1 MQLFWLDLSF
11 KDEITSLTTGLDLED
26 FEIFFKAWI
35 TKYSLK
41 YGYMY

>member
-1 MQLFWLDLSF
+1 MQLFGWIWVSKVKLHPLY
-11 KDEITSLTTGLDLED
+11 TGLDLVD